1 MQKIG
6 NKIMLSIKK
15 IIISIILLTLI
26 CQPVLAGEAVG
37 FNKEAFIASAGVKK
51 ALQIGMVDCV
61 AMALKNNS
69 EIQVRRIEPLKAGDD
84 VLVQKAAFDPEL
96 SFNYSMEN
104 DVEQSAA
111 GLIAKNPSKD
121 RTNVFNFGYDEK
133 FVTGTQVGLD
143 FYNTRASSNSPI
155 QNINPAFDS
164 ELGITITQPLMK
176 GAGIIVN
183 KAFFLIAQ
191 NNQLKSVQDFTYE
204 VINILTEVKK
214 NYYEFQYTQEQY
226 RVARTSLERVQN
238 LHYINKE
245 KYAKGLASN
254 VDLLQSESE
263 VARMEQATY
272 AAERVM
278 KASEDRLKYI
288 TNLVNDPDLWNA
300 DITLLDKV
308 GYEKKEVDLKT
319 SVITAF
325 EHRPDYE
332 AAKID
337 LKSKDISIV
346 YYKNALLPQVDL
358 IGSYS
363 LNGLDKNYGKDLRH
377 LGSGKYQD
385 WLIGVNV
392 SMPIFFDK
400 ERGEYDKSKL
410 EKNQA
415 LIKFKRLEQ
424 QIILAVR
431 DAVRDIDL
439 RYKSVEASTVSKN
452 AEEEN
457 YTAQESRFK
466 AGLVST
472 LDMLIYQERLARA
485 QVDYIKTIIDYNV
498 SLIELARVQGMTL
511 INDNIAIE

>member
-1 MQKIG
+1 MTFMKR
-6 NKIMLSIKK
+6 
-15 IIISIILLTLI
+15 IIISIIIFTFI
-26 CQPVLAGEAVG
+26 CPLAHAGEFSG
-37 FNKEAFIASAGVKK
+37 FDKEAFIASSGVKK
-51 ALQIGMVDCV
+51 ELQIGMVDCV

-69 EIQVRRIEPLKAGDD
+69 EIQIKRIEPLKADDD
-84 VLVQKAAFDPEL
+84 VLVEKSVFEPDL
-96 SFNYSMEN
+96 SFNYSME
-104 DVEQSAA
+104 DAVEQSSA
-111 GLIAKNPSKD
+111 GLISKNPSKN

-143 FYNTRASSNSPI
+143 FYNTRSGSNSPI
-155 QNINPAFDS
+155 QNVNPAFDS
-164 ELGITITQPLMK
+164 ELGVTITQPLMK
-176 GAGIIVN
+176 GAGVIVN
-183 KAFFLIAQ
+183 KAFFLIAK
-191 NNQLKSVQDFTYE
+191 NNKLKSVQDFTYG
-204 VINILTEVKK
+204 VMNVLTDVKK
-214 NYYEFQYTQEQY
+214 NYYDFQYTQEQY
-226 RVARTSLERVQN
+226 KVAKTSLERVQN

-288 TNLVNDPDLWNA
+288 TNLVNDPELWNA
-300 DITLLDKV
+300 DIVLLDKV
-308 GYEKKEVDLKT
+308 GYEKRGVDLKE
-319 SVITAF
+319 SVIKAF

-332 AAKID
+332 AAKLD
-337 LKSKDISIV
+337 LKNKDISVI
-346 YYKNALLPQVDL
+346 YYKNGTLPQVDL

-363 LNGLDKNYGKDLRH
+363 LNGLDKNYGKDLRN
-377 LGSGKYQD
+377 LGSGKYPD

-392 SMPIFFDK
+392 SMPFFFDK
-400 ERGEYDKSKL
+400 ERAQYDKSRL
-410 EKNQA
+410 EKDQA
-415 LIKFKRLEQ
+415 LISFKRLEQ
-424 QIILAVR
+424 NIILAVR

-439 RYKSVEASTVSKN
+439 RYKSVEASLISKN

-485 QVDYIKTIIDYNV
+485 QVDNIKSIIDYNV

-511 INDNIAIE
+511 INDNITVE